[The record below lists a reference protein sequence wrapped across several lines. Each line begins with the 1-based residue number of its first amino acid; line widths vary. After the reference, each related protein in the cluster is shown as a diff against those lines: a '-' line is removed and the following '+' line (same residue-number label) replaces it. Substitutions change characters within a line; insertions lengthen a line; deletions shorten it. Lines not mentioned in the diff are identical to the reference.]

1 MKRWYLYSILRN
13 GQVPGKEGSTG
24 QFQRKGG
31 RSAAEGEES
40 VGATN
45 LQLMKVHVKENDVV
59 RKRID
64 VVSRRA
70 VDVNKNCRRNML
82 HEEKKPNLT

>member
-1 MKRWYLYSILRN
+1 
-13 GQVPGKEGSTG
+13 VPGKEGSTG

-31 RSAAEGEES
+31 RSAAEEEES

-45 LQLMKVHVKENDVV
+45 LHLMNLPEIKKVHIKENDVP

-64 VVSRRA
+64 VVSCRA
-70 VDVNKNCRRNML
+70 VDVNKNCGRKRS
-82 HEEKKPNLT
+82 